1 MPILGRAGDYGD
13 FGEGDLRFWEGW
25 KTTAIFE
32 RVLDY
37 GDFGEGG
44 GLRRFWEGWGT
55 TPILERVKGL
65 RRFRVVGDYT
75 GFGAGG

>member
-1 MPILGRAGDYGD
+1 MAILARV
-13 FGEGDLRFWEGW
+13 GDLRFWEGW
-25 KTTAIFE
+25 KTTAILE

-37 GDFGEGG
+37 DDFGEGG